1 MDRQSRVKNS
11 LRNTIFGLGGHLL
24 SLIISFI
31 SRSVFIHILGVEY
44 NGVNGLFSNILQ
56 ILSLAELGFATSI
69 AYALYKPL
77 KDHDEKTVAM
87 LMRYFAK
94 IYRIIALIV
103 SLLGLCCIPFLQYL
117 IAEDLSKLSF
127 SINELRIYFL
137 MYLANTVFSYLLAY
151 KRTIIT
157 ADQNSYLI
165 SNVDNGCNILLYTL
179 QIFLLHISKNFYA
192 FLSIM
197 IAKTIVNNLVIHIIA
212 SKQYPY
218 LSMYKDENLPKTN
231 KTEIFRNVQ
240 ALFMHR
246 IGTVIVISTSSVII
260 SAFVSLIDA
269 GKYANYTMIVTGVN
283 GFINIIF
290 NSVTASIGNL
300 CLGNDKDYQFVVFK
314 RISYLSNFFAIF
326 TFVCYVCLFNDFIS
340 IWLSDDMQFN
350 LPIVIIVSCN
360 AMVGY
365 CRKTVLAFKDAMGLF
380 RKDWFKPILE
390 AFIGISLAIGLSYV
404 WGTFGVIIG
413 YTLSTVFIA
422 IPIENF
428 VLFKY
433 GLKQKIFPQFVKLF
447 VLVVFSFLFCAFI
460 YFVCSFIPDGIG
472 WFIFEL
478 FFVVIV
484 TAFVYFLFTCRT
496 KEFKYYIGLL
506 KSILSVKNKINK

>member
-1 MDRQSRVKNS
+1 
-11 LRNTIFGLGGHLL
+11 
-24 SLIISFI
+24 
-31 SRSVFIHILGVEY
+31 
-44 NGVNGLFSNILQ
+44 
-56 ILSLAELGFATSI
+56 
-69 AYALYKPL
+69 
-77 KDHDEKTVAM
+77 
-87 LMRYFAK
+87 
-94 IYRIIALIV
+94 
-103 SLLGLCCIPFLQYL
+103 
-117 IAEDLSKLSF
+117 
-127 SINELRIYFL
+127 
-137 MYLANTVFSYLLAY
+137 
-151 KRTIIT
+151 
-157 ADQNSYLI
+157 
-165 SNVDNGCNILLYTL
+165 
-179 QIFLLHISKNFYA
+179 
-192 FLSIM
+192 
-197 IAKTIVNNLVIHIIA
+197 
-212 SKQYPY
+212 
-218 LSMYKDENLPKTN
+218 
-231 KTEIFRNVQ
+231 
-240 ALFMHR
+240 
-246 IGTVIVISTSSVII
+246 
-260 SAFVSLIDA
+260 
-269 GKYANYTMIVTGVN
+269 MIVTGVN